1 MKPLDFCGSAVAAPY
16 GRKPAT
22 VQTSNKC
29 VNFFAATA
37 LWLAFC
43 AAGVR
48 AAEQRV
54 VAPGGGLAV
63 IVSDD
68 HGLAYRVEVGGK
80 AVLINSSLGLEFKG
94 GVKLGPAA
102 VIMRAERSR
111 HDGKWE
117 NRLGNN
123 RFVRDRWNGVR
134 LTLEERGAERRSFG
148 LIVRAYND
156 GIALRYDLPESSGL
170 GHFVLTKELT
180 EFRFA
185 EDYRCWAGGESP
197 AAEARYPETRLSA
210 IPSGEAGLPF
220 KSILPLL
227 VETPAG
233 YIAVAE
239 SDLLDWAGMSI
250 TGSGTTS
257 VRVTLDAR
265 SDGNGLV
272 LSSVPRVSPWRVL
285 MFGRTAS
292 GLAGSDLI
300 ANLATP
306 SRLAGTSWVKPGA
319 CAWDPWWTG
328 VNPYDPDPSHT
339 AVLARGTTAA
349 DKEYI
354 DLASEMNW
362 QYQLMDWFWYKNMTL
377 YDKSL
382 HSTPNAAADFADSD
396 PQIDI
401 PELVQYA
408 KSKNVRLF
416 IWAHSLDVETF
427 GVEKAL
433 ARFAQQGFAGVKIDF
448 LNSQSQETVQWCER
462 VLSAAAKLNLM
473 IDFHGTYKPTGM
485 ARTYPNFITQE
496 GVLGNEYYK
505 LPGNQCTL
513 EHTITLPFTRAL
525 LGPMDFT
532 PGGFLNRAPKDF
544 KIAAPAEVMGTRA
557 RQLAMTVVYPSP
569 LTVLCDS
576 PKNYRG
582 QPGIGF
588 LRNLPTVWDQTVV
601 LSGEVGRS
609 IVIARRSGERWYLAA
624 MNGDE
629 AVQLPARLKFLG
641 KGRWTLRGFAD
652 KADGSD
658 YQAVIESTRDV
669 DAKSVVPLSLVP
681 GGGFAGII
689 NQAK

>member
-1 MKPLDFCGSAVAAPY
+1 
-16 GRKPAT
+16 
-22 VQTSNKC
+22 
-29 VNFFAATA
+29 
-37 LWLAFC
+37 
-43 AAGVR
+43 
-48 AAEQRV
+48 
-54 VAPGGGLAV
+54 
-63 IVSDD
+63 
-68 HGLAYRVEVGGK
+68 
-80 AVLINSSLGLEFKG
+80 
-94 GVKLGPAA
+94 
-102 VIMRAERSR
+102 
-111 HDGKWE
+111 
-117 NRLGNN
+117 
-123 RFVRDRWNGVR
+123 
-134 LTLEERGAERRSFG
+134 
-148 LIVRAYND
+148 
-156 GIALRYDLPESSGL
+156 
-170 GHFVLTKELT
+170 
-180 EFRFA
+180 
-185 EDYRCWAGGESP
+185 
-197 AAEARYPETRLSA
+197 
-210 IPSGEAGLPF
+210 
-220 KSILPLL
+220 
-227 VETPAG
+227 
-233 YIAVAE
+233 
-239 SDLLDWAGMSI
+239 
-250 TGSGTTS
+250 
-257 VRVTLDAR
+257 
-265 SDGNGLV
+265 
-272 LSSVPRVSPWRVL
+272 
-285 MFGRTAS
+285 
-292 GLAGSDLI
+292 
-300 ANLATP
+300 
-306 SRLAGTSWVKPGA
+306 
-319 CAWDPWWTG
+319 
-328 VNPYDPDPSHT
+328 
-339 AVLARGTTAA
+339 
-349 DKEYI
+349 
-354 DLASEMNW
+354 
-362 QYQLMDWFWYKNMTL
+362 
-377 YDKSL
+377 
-382 HSTPNAAADFADSD
+382 
-396 PQIDI
+396 
-401 PELVQYA
+401 
-408 KSKNVRLF
+408 
-416 IWAHSLDVETF
+416 
-427 GVEKAL
+427 
-433 ARFAQQGFAGVKIDF
+433 
-448 LNSQSQETVQWCER
+448 
-462 VLSAAAKLNLM
+462 LSAAAKLNLM